1 MQGGYTVRPSP
12 KEADDMSWEFL
23 TIYWRDMLRFVRFR
37 IALVASLIQP
47 ALWMALY
54 GAAMSS
60 NFNRLSSGMA
70 APDGASVVSYLTFM
84 GAGVIALT
92 TLFTSLFGGITLLFD
107 KNWGLM
113 RELLASPMPRNHIIL
128 GIGLSGVTKS
138 FIQVMVIMG
147 FGLFIG
153 VNFFHGYSAMQ
164 TALAVLG
171 VLLFVGVF
179 SLGFLFLSSA
189 ISMSMDTPEGL
200 QAVITLLTLPLFFAS
215 NALYPIDAF
224 PGIVRMLSQFN
235 PLTHLVNGVRYFAI
249 GHDFYAMGIHYSYSS
264 GDILTS
270 FLALAGFAA
279 VMFIVAWRVFKRAV
293 VT

>member
-1 MQGGYTVRPSP
+1 
-12 KEADDMSWEFL
+12 MSWEFL

-37 IALVASLIQP
+37 IALVVSLIQP

-60 NFNRLSSGMA
+60 NLSRLSTGLA
-70 APDGASVVSYLTFM
+70 LPPGATSVSYLTFM

-147 FGLFIG
+147 FGLLIG
-153 VNFFHGYSAMQ
+153 VRLFPGYAPIQ
-164 TALAVLG
+164 TAGAILG
-171 VLLFVGVF
+171 VLLFVGIF

-200 QAVITLLTLPLFFAS
+200 QAVITILTLPLFFAS

-224 PGIVRMLSQFN
+224 PPLVKLLSQFN
-235 PLTHLVNGVRYFAI
+235 PLTHLVNGVRYFTV
-249 GHDFYAMGIHYSYSS
+249 GQDFYAVGIHYVYSS
-264 GDILTS
+264 SEIMIS
-270 FLALAGFAA
+270 FLALAGFAVA
-279 VMFIVAWRVFKRAV
+279 MFLIAWRVFQKAV

>member
-1 MQGGYTVRPSP
+1 M
-12 KEADDMSWEFL
+12 ALEFL
-23 TIYWRDMLRFVRFR
+23 TIYWRDMIRFVRFR
-37 IALVASLIQP
+37 AVLFTSLIQP

-60 NFNRLSSGMA
+60 NFSRLGGD
-70 APDGASVVSYLTFM
+70 APGPGGIAQVTYLTFM

-92 TLFTSLFGGITLLFD
+92 TLFTSLFGGISLLFD

-113 RELLASPMPRNHIIL
+113 RELLASPMPRYNIII

-138 FIQVMVIMG
+138 ILQVLVIMG
-147 FGLFIG
+147 FGLVIG
-153 VNFFHGYSAMQ
+153 VEFFSGFGPER
-164 TALAVLG
+164 TALSVIG
-171 VLLFVGVF
+171 VLVFVGIF

-215 NALYPIDAF
+215 NALYPIDYF
-224 PGIVRMLSQFN
+224 PGWARAISMIN
-235 PLTHLVNGVRYFAI
+235 PLTHLVNGVRYFVI
-249 GHDFYAMGIHYSYSS
+249 GDDFYALGIHYIYS
-264 GDILTS
+264 GADIMSSLSTLS
-270 FLALAGFAA
+270 AFTA
-279 VMFIVAWRVFKRAV
+279 VMYLVAWKIFQRAV

>member
-1 MQGGYTVRPSP
+1 
-12 KEADDMSWEFL
+12 
-23 TIYWRDMLRFVRFR
+23 MLRFVRFR

-60 NFNRLSSGMA
+60 NFSRFSSGMV
-70 APDGASVVSYLTFM
+70 APHGAIEISYLTFM

-113 RELLASPMPRNHIIL
+113 RELLASPMPRNHIIV

-138 FIQVMVIMG
+138 FIQVMVIVA
-147 FGLFIG
+147 FGLVIG
-153 VNFFHGYSAMQ
+153 VRFFSGYTLFQ
-164 TALAVLG
+164 TAGAIFG
-171 VLLFVGVF
+171 ILLFVGIF

-189 ISMSMDTPEGL
+189 ISMSMETPEGL

-224 PGIVRMLSQFN
+224 PGVVRLLSLFN

-249 GHDFYAMGIHYSYSS
+249 GNDFFAIGVHYVYTINDVIMSLSA
-264 GDILTS
+264 LTI
-270 FLALAGFAA
+270 FAA
-279 VMFIVAWRVFKRAV
+279 AMFLIAWQVFKKAV

>member
-1 MQGGYTVRPSP
+1 
-12 KEADDMSWEFL
+12 MSFEFA

-37 IALVASLIQP
+37 IALVVSLIQP

-60 NFNRLSSGMA
+60 NFSRLGVGMA
-70 APDGASVVSYLTFM
+70 VPEGAVVVSYLTFM

-113 RELLASPMPRNHIIL
+113 RELLASPMPRNHIIV

-147 FGLFIG
+147 FGQTIG
-153 VNFFHGYSAMQ
+153 VSFFPGYTLLQ
-164 TALAVLG
+164 TAGAILG
-171 VLLFVGVF
+171 ILLFVGIF

-189 ISMSMDTPEGL
+189 ISMSMETPEGL

-224 PGIVRMLSQFN
+224 PGIVRLLSQFN

-249 GHDFYAMGIHYSYSS
+249 GDDFFAIGVHYVYTP
-264 GDILTS
+264 GDVLISL
-270 FLALAGFAA
+270 LALMVFAA
-279 VMFIVAWRVFKRAV
+279 VMFLVAWQVFKKAV